1 MSGRHQSYADQVCW
15 HFATDL
21 LLTSRYQDA
30 CAWPA
35 TACRLS
41 TDLLQLIVKSSYP
54 KTCCK
59 LFQFKH
65 SHKISILSSLLK
77 GFLSYMNFVTQ
88 TGTDRSNI
96 VQMSSTDLSYPMGN
110 IGTLVGNAQIV
121 HKMDSSLETSNAE
134 DLAVMMASACKYT
147 TKKKLFSADVPT
159 EYERNFESFA
169 LLDEFSPSC
178 SLPLIQ
184 LKKGTYFFMCTRN
197 NNFSN
202 RSQKGRI
209 TVT

>member
-1 MSGRHQSYADQVCW
+1 
-15 HFATDL
+15 
-21 LLTSRYQDA
+21 
-30 CAWPA
+30 
-35 TACRLS
+35 
-41 TDLLQLIVKSSYP
+41 
-54 KTCCK
+54 
-59 LFQFKH
+59 
-65 SHKISILSSLLK
+65 
-77 GFLSYMNFVTQ
+77 MNFVTQ

-110 IGTLVGNAQIV
+110 TGTLVGNAQIV
-121 HKMDSSLETSNAE
+121 HKMDPSFETSSAE
-134 DLAVMMASACKYT
+134 DLAVVMASACKYK
-147 TKKKLFSADVPT
+147 TKAELFSSKEVPT
-159 EYERNFESFA
+159 EYERKFESFA

-184 LKKGTYFFMCTRN
+184 LRKGTYFFMCTRN